1 MCYKKNLSENKD
13 DVNENFN
20 APIKVWCIYFLT
32 VKLKEEEKL

>member
-20 APIKVWCIYFLT
+20 APIKFGAYIFLQ
-32 VKLKEEEKL
+32 